1 VGVRVHEVDS
11 RIAGTRIPIGRVNA
25 VLALLTSSADPG
37 VELAEAPDPEP
48 LPNEA
53 LVAVE
58 AISLNR
64 GEVRALA
71 TKPPGSLTG
80 WDLAGVVR
88 RAAADGSGPPEGAR
102 VVALHNQAWAQL
114 AAVPTH
120 AVAVLPDEVSFAQA
134 AALPVA
140 GITALLAL
148 DIAGNPIARRV
159 LVTGAS
165 GGVGRFAVQLA
176 HIGGAHVTAVSA
188 SSERAR
194 GLTDLGA
201 DEVIHELMPEG
212 AEFDVIVEGVGG
224 PSLGAAI
231 QRVAAD
237 GTIVSFASSDQRPVE
252 YPSGSLF
259 RRAPGARIYG
269 LLVFPE
275 LAKRRGATGMLDR
288 LVALVAAGRLDPHI
302 GLETSWREPAEPI
315 HALVDRRIAGKA
327 ILHVD

>member
-1 VGVRVHEVDS
+1 
-11 RIAGTRIPIGRVNA
+11 

-37 VELAEAPDPEP
+37 VELTEAPDPEP
-48 LPNEA
+48 LRSEA

-64 GEVRALA
+64 GEIKALS

-88 RAAADGSGPPEGAR
+88 RAAADASGPPEGAR

-120 AVAVLPDEVSFAQA
+120 AMAVLPEAVSFAQA

-148 DIAGNPIARRV
+148 DIGGNPIARRV

-176 HIGGAHVTAVSA
+176 HLAGAHVTAVS
-188 SSERAR
+188 SSPERAR
-194 GLTDLGA
+194 GLTELGA
-201 DEVIHELMPEG
+201 DEVIHELTPEG
-212 AEFDVIVEGVGG
+212 PEFDVIVEGVGG
-224 PSLGAAI
+224 ASLGAAI
-231 QRVAAD
+231 QRVAAE
-237 GTIVSFASSDQRPVE
+237 GTIVSFANSD
-252 YPSGSLF
+252 PSAPTQFPTRSLF
-259 RRAPGARIYG
+259 GRAPGARLYG

-275 LAKRRGATGMLDR
+275 LAKRHGATGMLDR
-288 LVALVAAGRLDPHI
+288 LLALVAAGRLDPHI
-302 GLETSWREPAEPI
+302 DLETSWRQAGDAI
-315 HALVDRRIAGKA
+315 QALLDRRIAGKA
-327 ILHVD
+327 VLLVD

>member
-1 VGVRVHEVDS
+1 
-11 RIAGTRIPIGRVNA
+11 

-37 VELAEAPDPEP
+37 VELTEAPDPEP

-64 GEVRALA
+64 GEVKALT

-80 WDLAGVVR
+80 WDLAGVVQ

-102 VVALHNQAWAQL
+102 VVALHNRAWAQL

-120 AVAVLPDEVSFAQA
+120 ALAVLPEPVTFAQA

-140 GITALLAL
+140 GITALLAF
-148 DIAGNPIARRV
+148 DIAGNPLARRV

-165 GGVGRFAVQLA
+165 GGVGRFAVQLGHLA
-176 HIGGAHVTAVSA
+176 GAHVTAVS
-188 SSERAR
+188 SSPERAR
-194 GLTDLGA
+194 GLTELGA
-201 DEVIHELMPEG
+201 DEVIHELTPEG
-212 AEFDVIVEGVGG
+212 SEFDVIVEGVGG
-224 PSLGAAI
+224 ASLGAAI

-237 GTIVSFASSDQRPVE
+237 GTIVSFANTDSSAHTEFPTRA
-252 YPSGSLF
+252 LF
-259 RRAPGARIYG
+259 GRAPGARLYG

-275 LAKRRGATGMLDR
+275 VAKRGGATGMLDR
-288 LVALVAAGRLDPHI
+288 LLVLVAAGRLDPHI
-302 GLETSWREPAEPI
+302 GLETSWREAAEAI
-315 HALVDRRIAGKA
+315 HALLERRIAGKA
-327 ILHVD
+327 VLLVD

>member
-1 VGVRVHEVDS
+1 
-11 RIAGTRIPIGRVNA
+11 

-37 VELAEAPDPEP
+37 VELTEAPDPEP

-53 LVAVE
+53 LVAVR

-64 GEVRALA
+64 GEVRALP

-80 WDLAGVVR
+80 WDLAGVVQ

-102 VVALHNQAWAQL
+102 VVGLHNQAWAQL

-120 AVAVLPDEVSFAQA
+120 ALALLPDEVTFAQA

-148 DIAGNPIARRV
+148 DIGGNPLARRV

-176 HIGGAHVTAVSA
+176 HLAGAHVTGVSA
-188 SSERAR
+188 SPERAR

-201 DEVIHELMPEG
+201 DEVIHELTPEG
-212 AEFDVIVEGVGG
+212 PEFDVIVEGVGG
-224 PSLGAAI
+224 GSLGAAI

-237 GTIVSFASSDQRPVE
+237 GTIVSLANSD
-252 YPSGSLF
+252 PSARTEFPPRALF
-259 RRAPGARIYG
+259 SRAPGARLYG
-269 LLVFPE
+269 LMVFPE
-275 LAKRRGATGMLDR
+275 LAKHRGATGMLDR
-288 LVALVAAGRLDPHI
+288 LLSLVAAGRLDPHI
-302 GLETSWREPAEPI
+302 DLETSWREAADAI
-315 HALVDRRIAGKA
+315 RALLDRRIAGKA
-327 ILHVD
+327 VLHVD